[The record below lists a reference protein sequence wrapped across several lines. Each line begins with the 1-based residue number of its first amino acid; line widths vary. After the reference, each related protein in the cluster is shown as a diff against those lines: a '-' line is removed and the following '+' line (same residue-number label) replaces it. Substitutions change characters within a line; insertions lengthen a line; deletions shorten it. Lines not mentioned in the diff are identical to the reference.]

1 MHDLTHVAPRIVGAP
16 AAGPTAVGAGP
27 SATGAAA
34 SPRFQELLERLQ
46 RLAKSQPEPAGID
59 SPEQLQAALRT
70 ADDGFVAAMDLRHK
84 LEEAFRRHL
93 P

>member
-1 MHDLTHVAPRIVGAP
+1 MNDFPRIPAAGDGAPIAASTPAGGAP
-16 AAGPTAVGAGP
+16 A
-27 SATGAAA
+27 ATGAAA

-46 RLAKSQPEPAGID
+46 RLAKSQPAPDRID
-59 SPEQLQAALRT
+59 SPEQLAGALRT
-70 ADDGFVAAMDLRHK
+70 ADDGFVAAMDLRKK